1 MIRVFVYG
9 TLMTGEANHGVAA
22 PYIHSVE
29 TGAVRGTLFD
39 AGAYPALVP
48 NSAGSGKDG
57 SVVHGEWLTVGD
69 SALSAMDALED
80 YYGPG
85 DSRNDYE
92 RVWTRDMD
100 GTRAGWVYVWN
111 EPRGC
116 PQIRSGDWRKRNSNF
131 HT

>member
-22 PYIHSVE
+22 PYVHSVE

-39 AGAYPALVP
+39 AGPYPALV
-48 NSAGSGKDG
+48 ADLAEDGRGS
-57 SVVHGEWLTVGD
+57 SVVHGEWLTVTD

-85 DSRNDYE
+85 DARNDYE
-92 RVWTRDMD
+92 RVWICDID
-100 GTRAGWVYVWN
+100 EARAGWAYVWN
-111 EPRGC
+111 DSRGC
-116 PQIRSGDWRKRNSNF
+116 PQIRSGNWRKRKSNF
-131 HT
+131 RT